1 MPQLDFASFLPQ
13 FFWLLPTFL
22 GLYLVL
28 AKIYLP
34 RIARI
39 KKVRERKLSYTYVN
53 TESGSKDTQAIANR
67 YLPAI
72 AKYCEST
79 KAEASH
85 LFTQK
90 KAVYAHTYTNGF
102 MQVVRGHKQ
111 MTHLLLPLV
120 ARSHRFTQLSK
131 VYFLTRAL
139 KTLDLRKTK
148 VGVQAQQSY
157 AQNFGFNQSF
167 ASAQSSA
174 SASTSAQSSA
184 SASTSGQSSGQTSG
198 KQKQSTKAKGST
210 RTKHNTKAKRQSN
223 T

>member
-39 KKVRERKLSYTYVN
+39 KKVRERKLSDTYVS
-53 TESGSKDTQAIANR
+53 TEIGSKDTQAIANK

-120 ARSHRFTQLSK
+120 ARSHRFAQLSK

-139 KTLDLRKTK
+139 KTIDLRKTK
-148 VGVQAQQSY
+148 VGVQAQQSF
-157 AQNFGFNQSF
+157 AQTFGFDQSF
-167 ASAQSSA
+167 ASAQSS
-174 SASTSAQSSA
+174 TQS
-184 SASTSGQSSGQTSG
+184 SGQSSGQTSG

-210 RTKHNTKAKRQSN
+210 RTKHNTKAKRQTN

>member
-39 KKVRERKLSYTYVN
+39 KKVRERKLSDTYVS
-53 TESGSKDTQAIANR
+53 TQIGSKDTQAIANK

-139 KTLDLRKTK
+139 KTIDLRKTK
-148 VGVQAQQSY
+148 VGVQAQQSF
-157 AQNFGFNQSF
+157 AQTFGFDQSF

-174 SASTSAQSSA
+174 QNSGQS
-184 SASTSGQSSGQTSG
+184 SGQSSGQTSG

-210 RTKHNTKAKRQSN
+210 RTKHNTKAKRQTN

>member
-39 KKVRERKLSYTYVN
+39 KKVRERKLSDTYVS
-53 TESGSKDTQAIANR
+53 TEIGSKDTQAIANK

-139 KTLDLRKTK
+139 KTIDLRKTK
-148 VGVQAQQSY
+148 VGVQAQQSF
-157 AQNFGFNQSF
+157 AQTFGFDQSF
-167 ASAQSSA
+167 ASAQSP
-174 SASTSAQSSA
+174 AQN
-184 SASTSGQSSGQTSG
+184 SGQSSGETSG

>member
-39 KKVRERKLSYTYVN
+39 KKVRERKLSDTYVS
-53 TESGSKDTQAIANR
+53 TQIGSKDTQAIANK

-139 KTLDLRKTK
+139 KTIDLRKTK
-148 VGVQAQQSY
+148 VGVQAQQSFAQTFGFDQRFTSGS
-157 AQNFGFNQSF
+157 AQN
-167 ASAQSSA
+167 SAQSSA
-174 SASTSAQSSA
+174 QN
-184 SASTSGQSSGQTSG
+184 SGQSSGETSG

>member
-39 KKVRERKLSYTYVN
+39 KKVRERKLSDTYVS
-53 TESGSKDTQAIANR
+53 TQIGSKDTQAIANK

-120 ARSHRFTQLSK
+120 ARSHRFAQLSK

-139 KTLDLRKTK
+139 KTIDLRKTK
-148 VGVQAQQSY
+148 VGVQAQQSF
-157 AQNFGFNQSF
+157 AQTFGFDQSF
-167 ASAQSSA
+167 ASAQSPAQNSG
-174 SASTSAQSSA
+174 QSSA
-184 SASTSGQSSGQTSG
+184 QNSGQSSGETSG

>member
-39 KKVRERKLSYTYVN
+39 KKVRERKLSDTYVS
-53 TESGSKDTQAIANR
+53 TQIGSKDTQAIANK

-139 KTLDLRKTK
+139 KTIDLRKTK
-148 VGVQAQQSY
+148 VGVQAQQSF
-157 AQNFGFNQSF
+157 AQTFGFDQSF
-167 ASAQSSA
+167 ASAQSPAQS
-174 SASTSAQSSA
+174 SAQSSG
-184 SASTSGQSSGQTSG
+184 SAQNSGSVQTSG

>member
-39 KKVRERKLSYTYVN
+39 KKVRERKLSDTYVS
-53 TESGSKDTQAIANR
+53 TEIGSKDTQAIANK

-120 ARSHRFTQLSK
+120 ARSHRFAQLSK

-139 KTLDLRKTK
+139 KTIDLRKTK
-148 VGVQAQQSY
+148 VGVQAQQSF
-157 AQNFGFNQSF
+157 AQTFGLDQSF

-174 SASTSAQSSA
+174 QN
-184 SASTSGQSSGQTSG
+184 SGQSSGQTSG

>member
-39 KKVRERKLSYTYVN
+39 KKVRERKLSDTYVS
-53 TESGSKDTQAIANR
+53 TQIGSKDTQAIANK

-120 ARSHRFTQLSK
+120 ARSHRFAQLSK

-139 KTLDLRKTK
+139 KTIDLRKTK
-148 VGVQAQQSY
+148 VGVQAQQSF
-157 AQNFGFNQSF
+157 AQTFGFDQS
-167 ASAQSSA
+167 SAQSSA
-174 SASTSAQSSA
+174 QNSAQSPA
-184 SASTSGQSSGQTSG
+184 QNSGQSSGETSG

-210 RTKHNTKAKRQSN
+210 RTKHNTKAKRQTN

>member
-39 KKVRERKLSYTYVN
+39 KKVRERKLSDTYVS
-53 TESGSKDTQAIANR
+53 TEIGSKDTQAIANK

-120 ARSHRFTQLSK
+120 ARSHRFAQLSK

-139 KTLDLRKTK
+139 KTIDLRKTK
-148 VGVQAQQSY
+148 VGVQAQQSF
-157 AQNFGFNQSF
+157 AQTFGFDQSF

-174 SASTSAQSSA
+174 QN
-184 SASTSGQSSGQTSG
+184 SGQSSGQTSG

-210 RTKHNTKAKRQSN
+210 RTKHNTKAKRQTN

>member
-39 KKVRERKLSYTYVN
+39 KKVRERKLSDTYVS
-53 TESGSKDTQAIANR
+53 TEIGSKDTQAIANK

-120 ARSHRFTQLSK
+120 ARSHRFAQLSK

-139 KTLDLRKTK
+139 KTIDLRKTK
-148 VGVQAQQSY
+148 VGVQAQQSF
-157 AQNFGFNQSF
+157 AQTFGFDQSF
-167 ASAQSSA
+167 
-174 SASTSAQSSA
+174 TSAQSSA
-184 SASTSGQSSGQTSG
+184 QSSAQNSAQSPAQNSGQSSGETSG

>member
-39 KKVRERKLSYTYVN
+39 KKVRERKLSDTYVS
-53 TESGSKDTQAIANR
+53 TEIGSKDTQAIANK

-120 ARSHRFTQLSK
+120 ARSHRFAQLSK

-139 KTLDLRKTK
+139 KTIDLRKTK
-148 VGVQAQQSY
+148 VGVQAQQAF
-157 AQNFGFNQSF
+157 AQTFGFDQSF

-174 SASTSAQSSA
+174 QSSA
-184 SASTSGQSSGQTSG
+184 QNSGQSSGQTSG

-210 RTKHNTKAKRQSN
+210 RTKHNTKAKRETN

>member
-39 KKVRERKLSYTYVN
+39 KKVRERKLSDTYVS
-53 TESGSKDTQAIANR
+53 TEIGSKDTQAIANK

-120 ARSHRFTQLSK
+120 ARSHRFAQLSK

-139 KTLDLRKTK
+139 KTIDLRKTK
-148 VGVQAQQSY
+148 VGVQAQQSF
-157 AQNFGFNQSF
+157 AQTFGFDQSF
-167 ASAQSSA
+167 ASAQSPAQS
-174 SASTSAQSSA
+174 SAQSSG
-184 SASTSGQSSGQTSG
+184 SAQNSGSGQTSG

>member
-39 KKVRERKLSYTYVN
+39 KKVRERKLSDTYVS
-53 TESGSKDTQAIANR
+53 TEIGSKDTQAIANK

-139 KTLDLRKTK
+139 KTIDLRKTK
-148 VGVQAQQSY
+148 VGVQAQQSF
-157 AQNFGFNQSF
+157 AQTFGFDQNF
-167 ASAQSSA
+167 APAQSSA
-174 SASTSAQSSA
+174 QN
-184 SASTSGQSSGQTSG
+184 SGQSSGQTSG
-198 KQKQSTKAKGST
+198 KQKQSPKAKGST
-210 RTKHNTKAKRQSN
+210 RTKHNTKAKRQTN

>member
-39 KKVRERKLSYTYVN
+39 KKVRERKLSDTYVS
-53 TESGSKDTQAIANR
+53 TEIGSKDTQAIANK

-139 KTLDLRKTK
+139 KTIDLRKTK
-148 VGVQAQQSY
+148 VGVQAQQSF
-157 AQNFGFNQSF
+157 AQTFGFDQSL

-174 SASTSAQSSA
+174 QN
-184 SASTSGQSSGQTSG
+184 SGQSSGQTSG

-210 RTKHNTKAKRQSN
+210 RTKHNTKAKRQTN

>member
-39 KKVRERKLSYTYVN
+39 KKVRERKLSDTYVS
-53 TESGSKDTQAIANR
+53 TEIGSKDTQAIANK
-67 YLPAI
+67 YLPTI

-139 KTLDLRKTK
+139 KTIDLRKTK
-148 VGVQAQQSY
+148 VGVQAQQSF
-157 AQNFGFNQSF
+157 AQTFGFDQSF
-167 ASAQSSA
+167 ASAQSP
-174 SASTSAQSSA
+174 AQSSG
-184 SASTSGQSSGQTSG
+184 SAQNSGQTSG

-210 RTKHNTKAKRQSN
+210 RTKHNTKAKRQTN

>member
-13 FFWLLPTFL
+13 FFWLLPIFL

-34 RIARI
+34 RIARV

-131 VYFLTRAL
+131 AYFLTRAL

-148 VGVQAQQSY
+148 VGVQAQQIY
-157 AQNFGFNQSF
+157 AQNFGSF
-167 ASAQSSA
+167 ASGSASAQS
-174 SASTSAQSSA
+174 

-198 KQKQSTKAKGST
+198 KQKQSTKAKRSS
-210 RTKHNTKAKRQSN
+210 RTKHNTKGQTNA
-223 T
+223 